1 MRMVTKNERT
11 SQIKAAVLVLLVVV
25 DAIWKVGKDCVRNI
39 MIYGFLRKPLAAE
52 YFSLRNAI
60 R

>member
-11 SQIKAAVLVLLVVV
+11 SQIKAFVLVLLVVV

-39 MIYGFLRKPLAAE
+39 MICGFLWKPLAAE

>member
-1 MRMVTKNERT
+1 MVTKNERT
-11 SQIKAAVLVLLVVV
+11 SQIKAFILVLLVVV
-25 DAIWKVGKDCVRNI
+25 DAIWKVGNDCVRNI
-39 MIYGFLRKPLAAE
+39 MICGFLRKPLAAE

>member
-1 MRMVTKNERT
+1 MGMVTKNERI
-11 SQIKAAVLVLLVVV
+11 SQIKASILVFLIVV
-25 DAIWKVGKDCVRNI
+25 DVIRKAGKYCARNI
-39 MIYGFLRKPLAAE
+39 MMCGFLRKPLAAE